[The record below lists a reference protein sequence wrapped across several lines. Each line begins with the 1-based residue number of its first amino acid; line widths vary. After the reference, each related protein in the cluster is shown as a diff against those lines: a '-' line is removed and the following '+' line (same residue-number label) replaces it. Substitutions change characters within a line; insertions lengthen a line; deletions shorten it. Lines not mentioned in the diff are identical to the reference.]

1 MEQHATGS
9 STVTKALVVLD
20 ALGEL
25 MRVQPEGATLSELS
39 RATGYQVSSTYRY
52 LLPFVSSGLVI
63 QEPLHGRYRLG
74 LRVVE
79 LAAICLQSVNVRSVA
94 RPYLVDLMRQTQET
108 VYLGVPDG
116 LQVVYMDRID
126 SPLPIRPHTML
137 GGSNPLNCT
146 AMGKAMLA
154 SDSALAA
161 AVLRSKL
168 IGKTPRSLVTAE
180 ALSEDLAATHARG
193 FAVDDMESETE
204 VRCAAAAVL
213 DHTGAVVGAMSVSGP
228 ATRVTVERINT
239 ELGPLVRAAA
249 LDVSRALGYNPGNKV
264 MA

>member
-1 MEQHATGS
+1 MEHHATGS
-9 STVTKALVVLD
+9 STVTKALVVLE

-25 MRVQPEGATLSELS
+25 MRVQPEGVTLSELS
-39 RATGYQVSSTYRY
+39 RAAGYQVSSTYRY
-52 LLPFVSSGLVI
+52 LLPLVSFGLVI
-63 QEPLHGRYRLG
+63 QEPLGGRYRLG
-74 LRVVE
+74 LKVVE
-79 LAAICLQSVNVRSVA
+79 LAAICLQSVNLRTVA

-116 LQVVYMDRID
+116 HQVVYMDRID

-137 GGSNPLNCT
+137 GGCNPLNCT

-154 SDSALAA
+154 SDPALSA
-161 AVLRSKL
+161 AVLGSHL
-168 IGKTPRSLVTAE
+168 AGKTSRSLVTAQ
-180 ALSEDLAATHARG
+180 ALSADLAAIRARG
-193 FAVDDMESETE
+193 FAVDDMESEAE

-213 DHTGAVVGAMSVSGP
+213 DHTGSVVGAISVSGP
-228 ATRVTVERINT
+228 ATRVTLERINT

-249 LDVSRALGYNPGNKV
+249 LDVSRALGYNPGNEV